1 MEKDSLR
8 STNNG
13 STSNNTTTTT
23 TNNNSAQRTSLD
35 PNRQTTSSDLVLQ
48 WGNRKR
54 LRCMKAQV
62 KDVST
67 TPVHKT
73 TVRVDRRVVRAD
85 NKDKDSTWYHPSS
98 TNNNNSNHSNG
109 YSNLRQRLSPP
120 PPPPPQRILRYRS
133 IPFTMQ
139 LVNITWTYF
148 YLMWWRKFWAY
159 VVGVLP
165 CWLFEVVGSGGG
177 IRIGLLAG
185 PAMLFGSC

>member
-139 LVNITWTYF
+139 LVNIT
-148 YLMWWRKFWAY
+148 
-159 VVGVLP
+159 
-165 CWLFEVVGSGGG
+165 
-177 IRIGLLAG
+177 
-185 PAMLFGSC
+185 

>member
-13 STSNNTTTTT
+13 STSNTNTT
-23 TNNNSAQRTSLD
+23 TNNNSARRTSLD

>member
-13 STSNNTTTTT
+13 STSNTT
-23 TNNNSAQRTSLD
+23 TNNNSARRTSLD

-54 LRCMKAQV
+54 LRCMKVQV

-85 NKDKDSTWYHPSS
+85 NKDKDSTWYHPSN

-139 LVNITWTYF
+139 LVNIT
-148 YLMWWRKFWAY
+148 
-159 VVGVLP
+159 
-165 CWLFEVVGSGGG
+165 
-177 IRIGLLAG
+177 
-185 PAMLFGSC
+185 

>member
-13 STSNNTTTTT
+13 STSSNTTTTT
-23 TNNNSAQRTSLD
+23 TTNNSAQRTSLD

-54 LRCMKAQV
+54 LRCMKVQV

-67 TPVHKT
+67 APVHKT

-85 NKDKDSTWYHPSS
+85 NKDKDSTWHHPSS
-98 TNNNNSNHSNG
+98 TNNNNNNNSNHSNG

-120 PPPPPQRILRYRS
+120 PPPPPQRILR
-133 IPFTMQ
+133 
-139 LVNITWTYF
+139 
-148 YLMWWRKFWAY
+148 WRMGMAQKCMKAPS
-159 VVGVLP
+159 L
-165 CWLFEVVGSGGG
+165 
-177 IRIGLLAG
+177 
-185 PAMLFGSC
+185 